1 MTPPLPARELRLPFD
16 DGFARGLLICFRRAS
31 WYAIVVAANI
41 LVFGIFVLAVRGLKI
56 PRSGFQYVDVFSV
69 AFSVIVAAGSLV
81 LVWCQGVRLER
92 KLSTA
97 LKPSS
102 TGVKP
107 SPLAYLDYAAAE
119 NLLRLPN
126 QTPVYRLRHSAASE
140 TVFRAPR
147 FSASSDAVEMV
158 VDIYERDVK
167 VFEGETPAV
176 TIDLTTGAV
185 HIVEGVQSGSL
196 GFTGEALTNRVHE
209 LLGKLPEAL
218 TKLPELIMGGLIP
231 LAHYLSG
238 LETSRRL
245 REANKKLD
253 MLLVGRRVDQQ
264 ALLERI
270 WWRAGEIARSPND
283 PDARPM
289 LLKYRDELLQLRLT
303 WENEIRSLLQ
313 SVPDVEAAWR
323 KNGKAW
329 QLVEHVLP
337 CVEKARFLQLAL
349 FADYCTA
356 TASGTTETFLSCII
370 PSEMQKVEEITS
382 AFDTQRSTL
391 RNLDAYA
398 EIAQIADTVN
408 AYYDFLQQL
417 TELPKKNVSGR
428 EDASLHR

>member
-1 MTPPLPARELRLPFD
+1 V
-16 DGFARGLLICFRRAS
+16 I
-31 WYAIVVAANI
+31 
-41 LVFGIFVLAVRGLKI
+41 AVKGLKI
-56 PRSGFQYVDVFSV
+56 PHSAFQYVQPLSV
-69 AFSVIVAAGSLV
+69 AFSVILAVGSLV
-81 LVWCQGVRLER
+81 LVWWQGVRLDK

-97 LKPSS
+97 VKPSS

-107 SPLAYLDYAAAE
+107 SPLGYLDYAAAE

-126 QTPVYRLRHSAASE
+126 QTPVYRLRQNADSE
-140 TVFRAPR
+140 AVFRAPR
-147 FSASSDAVEMV
+147 FSASSDAVEML
-158 VDIYERDVK
+158 VDIYERGVK
-167 VFEGETPAV
+167 VFEGESPAV

-218 TKLPELIMGGLIP
+218 TKLPELIMGSLIP

-253 MLLVGRRVDQQ
+253 MLLVGRRIDQK

-270 WWRAGEIARSPND
+270 WCRAGEIARSPND

-313 SVPDVEAAWR
+313 TAPDVEAAWR

-356 TASGTTETFLSCII
+356 IASGTTETFLSWII
-370 PSEMQKVEEITS
+370 PSEIQKVEELTNP
-382 AFDTQRSTL
+382 FETQRSIL

-408 AYYDFLQQL
+408 AYYEFLQQL
-417 TELPKKNVSGR
+417 TTLPKTNVLDR
-428 EDASLHR
+428 EDTSLHR